1 MSATLPAVYTPEDV
15 AAHLGVSERT
25 LREMARQLGAC
36 RMFGNR
42 MILTAGDVQL
52 IMEAARCPTP
62 STGAATR
69 GTTGELSPGGDYAA
83 LAALRTK
90 GLPKGSRQKPKAGS
104 GSVISMDRRRT
115 SHSPKQ
121 P

>member
-1 MSATLPAVYTPEDV
+1 MSAPLPNVFTPDTV

-25 LREMARQLGAC
+25 LRDMARQLGAC

-42 MILTAGDVQL
+42 MILTEGDVQL

-62 STGAATR
+62 STGAAKS
-69 GTTGELSPGGDYAA
+69 GTTGGLSPGGDYAA

-90 GLPKGSRQKPKAGS
+90 PSPKGSQRKPKAGN

-115 SHSPKQ
+115 
-121 P
+121 